1 MIHQI
6 DSKNEWLLLPVSFT
20 AKFMLVFVL
29 SLENTFS
36 ERFHFNANRKSIGS
50 SKTGTRDFQN
60 STPFERSAYF
70 AVTVSKDFKRFQY
83 FNFEADFVENENF
96 FLKKHEYNFLVESTK
111 IENASFPYKTAISE
125 ANGKTNSMGTTKWN
139 TEQMDHKEQS
149 FSSNY
154 LIFF

>member
-1 MIHQI
+1 MKNVIHQI

-96 FLKKHEYNFLVESTK
+96 F
-111 IENASFPYKTAISE
+111 
-125 ANGKTNSMGTTKWN
+125 
-139 TEQMDHKEQS
+139 
-149 FSSNY
+149 
-154 LIFF
+154 